1 MFRSAFLL
9 FAVLLAVAVPSAQAA
24 ELGVNVNGGAAA
36 AGNQQNFSDLSDL
49 NARWARHFVF
59 WDDFDQKEGF
69 GAYEAMVAEEDRRG
83 VKTLITVMSAKGE
96 APSDHQAFAD
106 FMAVTARTL
115 GGAEAFEVW
124 NEADEGLFW
133 SGGPNPPAYVDVLK
147 RSYSAIKS
155 VRPDALVVFSPTVG
169 NNFGFL
175 QAAYDAGAK
184 GSFDVMSVH
193 TDTACLD
200 RPPSYYYREPDG
212 RIGRFAFLG
221 YREVYK
227 VMQANGDG
235 DKPIWMTEFGWSA
248 AQHTCEFGA
257 SAGQKPAGVAE
268 DVQAAW
274 LLEAMN
280 CMERDPYVQ
289 VAMWFNNRD
298 LSDDGKMANMYGLR
312 RFDSSARPA
321 FDAFRTWGS
330 GGGRSQAPC
339 GDFEGPAVQLI
350 EPQPG
355 FALGPMS
362 NLTIRAR
369 SDAPDLD
376 RLWFGVE
383 GPGAEPLFAGGP
395 ITLQGEG
402 PERAREWGGAR
413 DLLNGT
419 HKLTVFATDQLG
431 NAGPPVTLSFT
442 KGAVGSPGGGGGP
455 AGTGAGG
462 LVRFP
467 KLRLRGRGRTRT
479 FTGQAL
485 PGITAGAV
493 RVEWFFKRGR
503 RWKRQHSRAV
513 LAKKPFRVR
522 QRLRFAGQ
530 WRVRALYLGRGSVPR
545 TASCWF
551 VFKTNRRS
559 SKLQCPRGAVR
570 PTR

>member
-1 MFRSAFLL
+1 VRRLSAFLIL
-9 FAVLLAVAVPSAQAA
+9 AFALLAAPAQGA
-24 ELGVNVNGGAAA
+24 EIGLNVNGGAAA
-36 AGNQQNFSDLSDL
+36 AGDPQNFEDLSTL

-59 WDDFDQKEGF
+59 WDDFDEKNGF
-69 GAYEAMVAEEDRRG
+69 GAYESLIAEEERRG
-83 VKTLITVMSAKGE
+83 VKTLITVMSARGQ
-96 APSDHQAFAD
+96 APSDSDAFAR
-106 FMAVTARTL
+106 FMGDLAAKL
-115 GGAEAFEVW
+115 KGADAFEVW

-133 SGGPNPPAYVDVLK
+133 SGGPNPPAYVDVLRK
-147 RSYSAIKS
+147 SYAAIK
-155 VRPDALVVFSPTVG
+155 RNAPGALVVFAPTVG

-175 QAAYDAGAK
+175 EAAYAAGAK
-184 GSFDVMSVH
+184 GAFDVMAVH

-200 RPPSYYYREPDG
+200 RPPSYFYREPDG

-257 SAGQKPAGVAE
+257 SAGQKPAGVPE

-289 VAMWFNNRD
+289 VAMWFNSRD

-312 RFDSSARPA
+312 RYDRSQRPA
-321 FDAFRTWGS
+321 FDAFRTWAT

-339 GDFEGPAVQLI
+339 GDFEGPPVQLVA
-350 EPQPG
+350 PQPG
-355 FALGPMS
+355 FALGSMS
-362 NLTIRAR
+362 NMTIRAR
-369 SDAPDLD
+369 SGAADLA
-376 RLWFGVE
+376 RIWFTVE

-395 ITLQGEG
+395 ITLTGEG
-402 PERAREWGGAR
+402 PERVREWGGAR
-413 DLLNGT
+413 DLLNGA

-431 NAGPPVTLSFT
+431 NNGPPVTLDFT
-442 KGAVGSPGGGGGP
+442 KGPGGSGAT
-455 AGTGAGG
+455 AGTAGAG

-467 KLRLRGRGRTRT
+467 KLRLAGRGRRRT
-479 FTGQAL
+479 FSGDPL

-503 RWKRQHSRAV
+503 RWRRQHSRAFA
-513 LAKKPFRVR
+513 AKNKFRMT
-522 QRLRFAGQ
+522 QRLRFPGL

-545 TASCWF
+545 TASCWL
-551 VFKTNRRS
+551 VFRTTGRRAR
-559 SKLQCPRGAVR
+559 LQCPRGAVR
-570 PTR
+570 PTPR